1 MNLQVVCI
9 LFALL
14 RVLRVLRGERL
25 VGMHA
30 MKFVVAQMQ
39 HETNTFSP
47 VPTPWEEFGPKGP
60 YLGRDAFE
68 AMQAKGMAMAAFL
81 DLAAKVGAEVITPV
95 AAWAN
100 PSGPVDGSAYDRI
113 CEAICND
120 VAKGCDAV
128 LLDLHGA
135 MVAASRTGAGEGPFL
150 ETI

>member
-14 RVLRVLRGERL
+14 RVIRVLRGERIF
-25 VGMHA
+25 GMHA
-30 MKFVVAQMQ
+30 MKFVVVKMQ

-47 VPTPWEEFGPKGP
+47 VPTAWEEFGPKGP

-68 AMQAKGMAMAAFL
+68 AMQGKGMAMAAFL

-100 PSGPVDGSAYDRI
+100 PTGPVDATPYDRI
-113 CEAICND
+113 S
-120 VAKGCDAV
+120 
-128 LLDLHGA
+128 H
-135 MVAASRTGAGEGPFL
+135 
-150 ETI
+150 